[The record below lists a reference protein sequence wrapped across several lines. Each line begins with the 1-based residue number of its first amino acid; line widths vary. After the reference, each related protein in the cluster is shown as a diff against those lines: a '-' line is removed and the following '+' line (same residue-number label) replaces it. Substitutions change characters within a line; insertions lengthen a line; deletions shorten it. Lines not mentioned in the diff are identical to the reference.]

1 MRSLDR
7 DLNNDSYPKLY
18 FPEIYVLEGGYKA
31 FYGEHED
38 MCFPQSYKPMLHEN
52 HSQDLRHFRVKSK
65 SWAAGD
71 KPRHRS
77 RGVVGGVK
85 LSF

>member
-1 MRSLDR
+1 M
-7 DLNNDSYPKLY
+7 
-18 FPEIYVLEGGYKA
+18 
-31 FYGEHED
+31 
-38 MCFPQSYKPMLHEN
+38 SYKPMLHKE
-52 HSQDLRHFRVKSK
+52 HGDDLRHFRVKSK

-77 RGVVGGVK
+77 RVGSGIK